1 MLLDE
6 DEDQIFPEYRSL
18 IAIHAGKPK
27 GGIADS
33 FIDINT
39 VRRLSLSEQ
48 ELENAVKT
56 YGAAIIRWLNIF
68 VTYCWNNL
76 LSLSLS
82 LGHKTTPVR
91 SLPIQNQIF

>member
-18 IAIHAGKPK
+18 IAIHAAKPK

-33 FIDINT
+33 LIDINT

-56 YGAAIIRWLNIF
+56 YGAAIIR
-68 VTYCWNNL
+68 
-76 LSLSLS
+76 
-82 LGHKTTPVR
+82 
-91 SLPIQNQIF
+91 

>member
-1 MLLDE
+1 MLFRSQVLLDE

-27 GGIADS
+27 GGIDDCL
-33 FIDINT
+33 IDTNT

-56 YGAAIIRWLNIF
+56 RGAAIIR
-68 VTYCWNNL
+68 
-76 LSLSLS
+76 
-82 LGHKTTPVR
+82 
-91 SLPIQNQIF
+91 